1 MRKSGSSQCCE
12 LHLIISCAFQ
22 IKTFTNG
29 LQIIKCYLLFLVFI
43 IYEFF
48 KLEKKENVVVSTPR
62 GRVHICVQ
70 NYDENSDD
78 DISFRTSL
86 DTSRASKNSQI
97 DDDNNN
103 ETNITPTLN
112 NSIPRITPEIMIAN
126 STPLNHFHHSNGLSS
141 RKGFRRDLT
150 KLR

>member
-1 MRKSGSSQCCE
+1 MCKFNESSFEDCQ
-12 LHLIISCAFQ
+12 LILSLFQ
-22 IKTFTNG
+22 MKTFTHG
-29 LQIIKCYLLFLVFI
+29 FHLMKCYLLFLVFV

-48 KLEKKENVVVSTPR
+48 KLEKKAKYVASPATSGPR
-62 GRVHICVQ
+62 ICVQ

-78 DISFRTSL
+78 DSFRTSL
-86 DTSRASKNSQI
+86 NVSRVSKTSQV

-103 ETNITPTLN
+103 DSSVTPTLN
-112 NSIPRITPEIMIAN
+112 NSIPRVTIFN
-126 STPLNHFHHSNGLSS
+126 STPLNHFNHQNGVSS